1 MPSTGPNTVYFLSAI
16 GTVLVES
23 PALEVAQA
31 ERIPIKA
38 VIIRILANKR
48 GIDVFPSDETDP
60 GLNGSFG
67 FYFSYPPKRSE
78 KIYFPRKK
86 FYSILEF
93 DWGLNG
99 DLIGKLL
106 TKN

>member
-38 VIIRILANKR
+38 VIIRILANRR
-48 GIDVFPSDETDP
+48 GIYVFPLDETDL
-60 GLNGSFG
+60 GLEDCSVSRFLIRLNDW
-67 FYFSYPPKRSE
+67 KRYIFQG
-78 KIYFPRKK
+78 KN
-86 FYSILEF
+86 SILF
-93 DWGLNG
+93 
-99 DLIGKLL
+99 
-106 TKN
+106 